1 MKPLHG
7 HQGRKTVSLVRPS
20 HKNITQKY
28 WTCDEAN
35 LPFRKAIVR
44 KARMQF
50 NPETSELYLW
60 GAYSFY
66 FDQRF
71 ASSEERVPYL
81 QSHLARSRDAEQ
93 IGHCFK
99 FVLTFKARIPYQ
111 AKVR

>member
-81 QSHLARSRDAEQ
+81 QSHLDEAEMRSRIFGALFQ
-93 IGHCFK
+93 IRTYFQSAYPLPG
-99 FVLTFKARIPYQ
+99 
-111 AKVR
+111 